1 MLSSS
6 VLSCRVARASP
17 PRSPELLPPGRSGAS
32 EPLGDETQGL
42 PRGVRTGNSAR
53 NSEDAEAQRPT
64 ADAGRVRQAMAAS
77 GVKPVVR
84 AEVRGS
90 TDRASEKLNVRGPQV
105 VQAVAAVDSK

>member
-1 MLSSS
+1 M
-6 VLSCRVARASP
+6 V
-17 PRSPELLPPGRSGAS
+17 
-32 EPLGDETQGL
+32 
-42 PRGVRTGNSAR
+42 
-53 NSEDAEAQRPT
+53 
-64 ADAGRVRQAMAAS
+64 AS